1 MTKNKNTIPSIAR
14 TRAALMTLAMSQ
26 STRDILD
33 KLDIEEARSVE
44 TIGRLLHA
52 GAVDSNHMTRLIA
65 KLEEAGAKPSRGVL
79 EELSTAMLNSPEG
92 RAALALASN

>member
-1 MTKNKNTIPSIAR
+1 MTKNIPSHGQ
-14 TRAALMTLAMSQ
+14 TRAAIMTLAMSQ
-26 STRDILD
+26 QTRDILD
-33 KLDIEEARSVE
+33 RLDIEDERSVE

-79 EELSTAMLNSPEG
+79 EELAQVVRADPQG
-92 RAALALASN
+92 RAELAFHTD